1 MLAGCA
7 VLGPDQHSAAGNAVI
22 LDPCALLT
30 SQQRD
35 QLGLTGGAQQPD
47 LNSHGDSCRWTSQA
61 STSQDYLAR
70 LVSQAAADGEARPAP
85 STIGNHPTYEYLTSD
100 TDPSRYCVYL
110 IDLPPDHTLQVQY
123 SDTSSPGHHQAC
135 QKARAA
141 ATAMVT
147 TLTTLT
153 W

>member
-1 MLAGCA
+1 M
-7 VLGPDQHSAAGNAVI
+7 

-30 SQQRD
+30 SQQRG
-35 QLGLTGGAQQPD
+35 QLGLTDGAQQPD
-47 LNSHGDSCRWTSQA
+47 LNSHADSCRWTSQA

-70 LVSQAAADGEARPAP
+70 LVTSQPTGTGGEARPAP

-110 IDLPPDHTLQVQY
+110 IDLPPDHTLWVQY

-135 QKARAA
+135 QKNRAA
-141 ATAMVT
+141 ATAMVA
-147 TLTTLT
+147 TLTILT
-153 W
+153 C